1 MNQRSNIGATLSKKR
16 KMSFFKKIGVYF
28 VFVLF
33 LFSFGVWALTTSR
46 AQIKEVKI
54 SGNSSISS
62 INILETAST
71 EINKYYLF
79 IIPTNNI
86 LLLRRNEIK
95 NKILDDFK
103 KIASVSIYLDGF
115 DKIEIAVV
123 ERESNNLWCKNIA
136 GSSKVCYFMDS
147 GGFIFQEAPKFSENI
162 FPEYFG
168 LITEENPIGQFYF
181 KDNFSSSGG
190 KNISNLFSTL
200 KEMSFKPSF
209 FNAINE
215 HEYEICILGGGKIL
229 INDKR
234 DFKSSLLNL
243 QALIDNGYIKNDP
256 EFLKKIKYIDLRF
269 GNKVNFELLK

>member
-16 KMSFFKKIGVYF
+16 KMGFFKKIGIYLIF
-28 VFVLF
+28 ILF
-33 LFSFGVWALTTSR
+33 LFSLGIWGLTTSR
-46 AQIKEVKI
+46 VQIKEVKI

-62 INILETAST
+62 IDILETAST

-103 KIASVSIYLDGF
+103 KIASVSIYLNSF
-115 DKIEIAVV
+115 DKIEIAVI
-123 ERESNNLWCKNIA
+123 ERESNNLWCKNVV
-136 GSSKVCYFMDS
+136 GSSKTCYFMDS

-234 DFKSSLLNL
+234 DFESSLLNL